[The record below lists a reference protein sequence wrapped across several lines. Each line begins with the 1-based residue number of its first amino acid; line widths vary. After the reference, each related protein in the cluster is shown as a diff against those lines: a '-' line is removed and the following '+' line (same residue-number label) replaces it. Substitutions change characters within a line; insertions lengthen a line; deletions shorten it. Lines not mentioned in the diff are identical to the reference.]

1 MKTRTTVKVV
11 LSYGTMITAAAA
23 AATTPAAALSMPR
36 SSSSSTTN
44 SNIHTNTICVIGGGP
59 GALFFCHALETQK
72 QALIHT
78 RCGGSYAQF
87 CQRYPAW
94 PSVTCYERASGPG
107 GVWRS
112 DRSHEHADP
121 HKEHERNSN
130 SNSVTNDPSSDTSME
145 NTKEEETDTVGT
157 ATTTL
162 TPASSSSSLTNI
174 ITAEVEV
181 ETEEVKTKKPKT
193 EEALVSAAA
202 AAAAATTTLAAASQS
217 TNMYSALW
225 TNGSKEAYEFSD
237 YTFVDHFGRDIA
249 TKLPTYLPRTLVL
262 DYMIGRCT
270 RKCPKFFD
278 TYNFTYQTTVM
289 KVNYLHDDKNND
301 DDGRD
306 PSSDGGKFQIMIRD
320 CTTGQ
325 ISHVLYDR
333 CLWAGGLE
341 GTPHMPPN
349 IVQLFE
355 TAGTM
360 NTKKK
365 IRLVHSSDTSNFKHD
380 VENKNVLIIG
390 GGLSAEDLILMAI
403 KEGYVSG
410 TLHCFFFTLSPHPI
424 SPHITLVTVH
434 SFNSFSTNKQTK
446 RK

>member
-1 MKTRTTVKVV
+1 MKTRTTVKAV

-23 AATTPAAALSMPR
+23 AATPPPAALSMPR
-36 SSSSSTTN
+36 SSSSSSTTN
-44 SNIHTNTICVIGGGP
+44 SNTHTNTICVIGGGP

-78 RCGGSYAQF
+78 RCGGSYTQF

-112 DRSHEHADP
+112 DRSHEHAD
-121 HKEHERNSN
+121 HKEHERNNN

-162 TPASSSSSLTNI
+162 TPASSSSSLTDI
-174 ITAEVEV
+174 ITVEVEV
-181 ETEEVKTKKPKT
+181 GTEEVKTKKPKT
-193 EEALVSAAA
+193 GEALVSAA
-202 AAAAATTTLAAASQS
+202 AAASQS

-225 TNGSKEAYEFSD
+225 TNGNKESYEFSD
-237 YTFVDHFGRDIA
+237 YTFADHFGRDIA

-301 DDGRD
+301 DNNNNDDDGRD

-341 GTPHMPPN
+341 GTPHMPPS

-355 TAGTM
+355 TAATM

-403 KEGYVSG
+403 KEGYVPG
-410 TLHCFFFTLSPHPI
+410 TLYCFFFTLSPPPSHLTPY
-424 SPHITLVTVH
+424 H
-434 SFNSFSTNKQTK
+434 SRRCSFF
-446 RK
+446 